1 MSTTGLD
8 VFDTTVQ
15 QTNEWLNSVSQ
26 KLGQDDKR
34 LAYHALRATLQT
46 LRDRM
51 LVVNSVEF
59 GAQLPML
66 VRGFY
71 FEGWNPS
78 HNPVKDRN
86 KEDFLAHVGEKYH
99 EKDVDLET
107 LVKAVFTTVN
117 EKMTPGQVM
126 QTREMLNLE
135 LRDLWPEPAPA

>member
-15 QTNEWLNSVSQ
+15 QTNEWLNSVAG

-51 LVVNSVEF
+51 LVENAVEF

-71 FEGWNPS
+71 FEGWNSS
-78 HNPVKDRN
+78 HNPVKDRT
-86 KEDFLAHVGEKYH
+86 KEDFLAHVEKRYH
-99 EKDVDLET
+99 EKDADMET
-107 LVKAVFTTVN
+107 LVRAVFETVN
-117 EKMTPGQVM
+117 EKMTPGQVT

-135 LRDLWPEPAPA
+135 LRDLWPEPASA